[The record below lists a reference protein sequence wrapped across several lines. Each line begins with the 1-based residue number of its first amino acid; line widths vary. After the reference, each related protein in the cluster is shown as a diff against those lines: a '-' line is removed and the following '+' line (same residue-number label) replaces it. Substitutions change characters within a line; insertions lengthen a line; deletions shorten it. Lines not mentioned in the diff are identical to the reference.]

1 MHGKALNS
9 IQRTYDFIRTH
20 PLGSRHTLRAL
31 NNWLGWQIRSRLSPG
46 SLVVPFVGE
55 TKLLVQPGMHGATG
69 NIYCGLH
76 EFTDMAFVMHF
87 LRERD
92 LFLDV
97 GANIGSYTILAS
109 GVCRARTI
117 AIEPVAATAAALA
130 ANIGLNNA
138 QDRVRLERC
147 AVGEESG
154 TVTVSDNADCVNHV
168 LSPSEVGEFPEMPLC
183 TLDDL
188 LGDEAPILIKMDI
201 EGYEYPALRGAKRVL
216 ANSSL
221 QAVLVEANGS
231 GRRYGHTDQQ
241 IFTLLNEAGFQ
252 RATYDPFHRLLQP
265 ATEARKGSA
274 NALFLRDFEF
284 ARTRVLAADRFFV
297 LGEEL

>member
-1 MHGKALNS
+1 
-9 IQRTYDFIRTH
+9 
-20 PLGSRHTLRAL
+20 
-31 NNWLGWQIRSRLSPG
+31 
-46 SLVVPFVGE
+46 
-55 TKLLVQPGMHGATG
+55 MHGATG

-87 LRERD
+87 LREGD

-109 GVCRARTI
+109 GVSGARTI
-117 AIEPVAATAAALA
+117 AIEPVAATADALA
-130 ANIGLNNA
+130 ANIELNNL
-138 QDRVRLERC
+138 QERVRLERC

-154 TVTVSDNADCVNHV
+154 TVRVSNSADCVNHV
-168 LSPSEVGEFPEMPLC
+168 LSPNEHGEFSEIPQR
-183 TLDDL
+183 TLDEL

-201 EGYEYPALRGAKRVL
+201 EGYEYPALRGAQRVL
-216 ANSSL
+216 ADASL
-221 QAVLVEANGS
+221 HAVLVEANGS
-231 GRRYGHTDQQ
+231 GRRYGHSDQQ
-241 IFTLLNEAGFQ
+241 VFNLLKEAGFQ
-252 RATYDPFHRLLQP
+252 RATYDPFHRVLQP

-284 ARTRVLAADRFFV
+284 VRARVLAAERIFI